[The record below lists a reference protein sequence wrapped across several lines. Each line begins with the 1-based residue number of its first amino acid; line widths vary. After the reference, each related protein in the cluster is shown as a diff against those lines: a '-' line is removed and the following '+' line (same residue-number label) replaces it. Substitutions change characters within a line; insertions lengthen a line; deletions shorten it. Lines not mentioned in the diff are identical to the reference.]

1 MTTVLPP
8 AWRRPLARLR
18 PAATRAGIATDAVRE
33 ATRPWVGAVTP
44 LGWTALSGGMTALV
58 LGYRQG
64 WVELKVIGIA
74 ALLTLLLALAWTLG
88 RASYDATISLDRE
101 RVTPG
106 DTAYGSVTVRNRA
119 GRMVLPARMELPV
132 GGGVAAFDLPALSP
146 DASDEVL
153 FSVPTTR
160 RCVIEIGPVR
170 SVRGDPIGL
179 LRRTR
184 DWAGAIT
191 LYVHPRTVPID
202 ASTVGYLKDIEGVTT
217 HDLSSSDVA
226 FHALRDYVT
235 GDSLRS
241 IHWRTTARVGRLMV
255 RQFEETRRSHL
266 LLALSLREA
275 DYADAD
281 EFEVAVSAVASM
293 AVQAIREER
302 QVSLVT
308 SRGRVRFATG
318 AALLDHLAG
327 VQASSRGGT
336 LRDLAASAVTLVP
349 NASMAAIVT
358 GSVPPPR
365 ELRAAHLTLPAPLA
379 AFAVRSVAGGTCTR
393 RAISTLTVIDVPTLA
408 DLPKAVRSIR

>member
-44 LGWTALSGGMTALV
+44 LGWTALGGGMTALV

>member
-44 LGWTALSGGMTALV
+44 LGWTALGGGMTALV

-146 DASDEVL
+146 DASDDVL

-255 RQFEETRRSHL
+255 RQFEESRRSHL

-336 LRDLAASAVTLVP
+336 LRDLATSAVTLVP

>member
-1 MTTVLPP
+1 
-8 AWRRPLARLR
+8 
-18 PAATRAGIATDAVRE
+18 
-33 ATRPWVGAVTP
+33 
-44 LGWTALSGGMTALV
+44 MTALV

>member
-44 LGWTALSGGMTALV
+44 LGWTALGGGMTALV

-160 RCVIEIGPVR
+160 RCVVEIGPVR

>member
-44 LGWTALSGGMTALV
+44 LGWTALGGGMTALV

-255 RQFEETRRSHL
+255 RQFEESRRSHL

-336 LRDLAASAVTLVP
+336 LRDLATSAVTLVP